1 MTIKAWLAGAILAMS
16 GAHVS
21 AQQDVP
27 RQEPVGWAR
36 LTFDKGQIT
45 SSAANGVANLE
56 SGRPMTVDDPARIA
70 SVSKL
75 VVAIAVMRLVEA
87 GRLDLDADVS
97 QLLGR
102 RLRNPAFPD
111 TPITL
116 RLLLSHRSSLVDG
129 GELYIVPLGET
140 VRGRLVDPR
149 VWDAAHAPDSGWFH
163 YANINFPVV
172 ASVMEAVTGERF
184 DALMQRLVFRPLKLD
199 ACFNWSG
206 CRASALRRAVVLYRP
221 DGTVAR
227 DDLKGA
233 PPPCLVVPAA
243 DGGCDLSRYR
253 PGDNGALFSPQGGAR
268 VSMRDLARIGR
279 MLANRGKGL
288 LKPASYATLVGPE
301 WRLLDGDGLDESGQP
316 GGVYCAYGLAV
327 HTIGSGAPGC
337 RDDLFGDRTRR
348 IGHSGEA
355 YGLRSGLWLDPRTG
369 RGLAF
374 FTSQVADHATKGES
388 GFSAAEEQVVRRA
401 RMATGPRAFR

>member
-1 MTIKAWLAGAILAMS
+1 MRWLNALIAVLFAVPALAAPPATVAVAFDRTSLRPVLAEGLADKATGRKVTADS
-16 GAHVS
+16 
-21 AQQDVP
+21 
-27 RQEPVGWAR
+27 PV
-36 LTFDKGQIT
+36 
-45 SSAANGVANLE
+45 
-56 SGRPMTVDDPARIA
+56 RIA

-75 VVAIAVMRLVEA
+75 ITALGVIRLVETEV
-87 GRLDLDADVS
+87 LDLDRDVS
-97 QLLGR
+97 DYLGW

-116 RLLLSHRSSLVDG
+116 RLLLSHQSSLVDG

-140 VRGRLVDPR
+140 VRGRLADSR
-149 VWDAAHAPDSGWFH
+149 VWDATHPPGSGWFH

-172 ASVMEAVTGERF
+172 ASVMEAATGERF

-206 CRASALRRAVVLYRP
+206 CPAKAIRRAVVLYRP

-233 PPPCLVVPAA
+233 APPCLVVPAA
-243 DGGCDLSRYR
+243 DGSCDLSAYR

-268 VSMRDLARIGR
+268 ISMRDLARIGR
-279 MLANRGKGL
+279 MLANRGKGFL
-288 LKPASYATLVGPE
+288 APSSYVALVGPE
-301 WRLLDGDGLDESGQP
+301 WRLLGANGLDEAGEP

-327 HTIGSGAPGC
+327 HTIGTRAPGC
-337 RDDLFGDRTRR
+337 RDHLFGDGVAR

-369 RGLAF
+369 RGIAF
-374 FTSQVADHATKGES
+374 FISEVSDDAAKGRS
-388 GFSAAEEQVVRRA
+388 GFTQREEAVVGRA
-401 RMATGPRAFR
+401 LGRVR